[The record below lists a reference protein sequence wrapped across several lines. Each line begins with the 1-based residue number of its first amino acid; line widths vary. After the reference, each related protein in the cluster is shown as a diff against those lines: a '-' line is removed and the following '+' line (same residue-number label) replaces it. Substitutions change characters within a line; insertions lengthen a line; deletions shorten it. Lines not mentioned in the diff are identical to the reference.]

1 MLSYDN
7 FLTRNPDSAL
17 YWVCSMHHWQIDW
30 VQLESHSISSCR
42 ILKAKKLYQIMD
54 KKDDKNSKSDRLE
67 EKYNNGNDADG
78 IIDHLMKLD
87 GVSHMLGTD
96 KTSTHNEVV

>member
-1 MLSYDN
+1 
-7 FLTRNPDSAL
+7 
-17 YWVCSMHHWQIDW
+17 
-30 VQLESHSISSCR
+30 
-42 ILKAKKLYQIMD
+42 MD